1 MLKNITFLPG
11 VTPIKDRIEDRLKD
25 WRKDTID
32 NIKKL
37 NLKTSK
43 SKGQNFLIRYRVVSQ
58 IVENANVT
66 KEDHILEIGGGLG
79 ILTEALAI
87 TGAKITVIEKEK
99 KLADFLENKFKN
111 KENVEIIN
119 ADVLNVKWP
128 EKVKI
133 VANLPYSISTPIIEK
148 IMHNNV
154 GEAYIMI
161 QREVALRCLAE
172 PGNENYSRLS
182 LLCKTHAKISRLMD
196 ISPES
201 FVPKPKVNSTVIKI
215 IKRKL
220 DLKNEHEDIELLIR
234 NLFILKRRILRSVI
248 RGYLKR
254 KNVSEGIWDDCP
266 YSEKRI
272 NELSIFEID
281 EILSFLKINNVF
293 PLA

>member
-1 MLKNITFLPG
+1 M
-11 VTPIKDRIEDRLKD
+11 KD

-79 ILTEALAI
+79 ILTEALAL

-111 KENVEIIN
+111 NDSVEIIN
-119 ADVLNVKWP
+119 ADVLNVEWP

-154 GEAYIMI
+154 REAYIML

-172 PGNENYSRLS
+172 PGSENYSRLS

-215 IKRKL
+215 NKRKL
-220 DLKNEHEDIELLIR
+220 DLENEHEDIELLIR
-234 NLFILKRRILRSVI
+234 NLFILKRRILRSVV

-254 KNVSEGIWDDCP
+254 KDVNKGIWDDCP

-281 EILSFLKINNVF
+281 KILSFLKINNVF